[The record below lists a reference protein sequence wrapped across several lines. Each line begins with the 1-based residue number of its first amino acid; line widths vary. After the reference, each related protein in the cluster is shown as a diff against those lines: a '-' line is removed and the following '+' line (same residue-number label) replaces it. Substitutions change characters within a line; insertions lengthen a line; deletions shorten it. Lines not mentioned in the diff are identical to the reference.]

1 MFWEKADYDDNDVLS
16 AFRKRVKQKMTLR
29 KKTKYEIDSY
39 LKMFDLRQNCID
51 VLSILQDAHRRE

>member
-29 KKTKYEIDSY
+29 KKTRYEIDSY

-51 VLSILQDAHRRE
+51 VL